1 MTREDV
7 ENRWLTVG
15 TESRLKSN
23 NPSNNDNCIIPN
35 NMLRRTIMGEKGI
48 GRLAIAV
55 IAPIT
60 LLITRAIR
68 GDNRHNLV
76 AVLVHWS
83 LFEQPGIDIGKID
96 IPIEEFSEVPSNENI
111 KNMVQQIRNNI
122 NLLEKDLT
130 EDEFKRLHSEINR
143 ADSIAPNKIDKFLLE
158 KSANH
163 QHLSLSE
170 NGHGTHF
177 IVFPTAPELDDDI
190 DGGADKNTSNLQ
202 KLLLGFS
209 NSLSGETPVITAEF
223 RDHNL
228 DEFPA
233 ELIGAKNFFLPEEL
247 KTAEHHINGEFDD
260 CGQFNGTVTIYG
272 EEKPFVCNWPEG
284 RGSPTRCG
292 SFSLKFAH
300 FMKRQDQSEFYRKNP
315 EDFVVMMEKL
325 NKLGGLYIYRNNIR
339 VLPYGNIDFDFLG
352 LERGRSVKAS
362 EGVFSY
368 RNIIGY
374 ICISHEKNP
383 KLTEKAGREGFI
395 QNQAYREFHAILKN
409 LMERVAREFYWDGGT
424 QAERYQER
432 KEQLTSEAQLLKK
445 QEKRSDSLRNEI
457 SKQLDIFFEKYN
469 AEFFEKECAKIL
481 QQTIKKI
488 ESAINIEDNK
498 GFTEIIHKLEEEALN
513 SFQELEKKLLI
524 SKPRGLAVSKKLE
537 KDLAS
542 YQKVSTEIRQK
553 IISPSRQQISDK
565 IHEAVSSRN
574 CHYQL
579 IDSSVRIMN
588 KQTTDLRREINKL
601 RNEIYNTQEELKIS
615 IKKIIR
621 EEIGDLQK
629 KIEILMANFIKKGA
643 KDPEELEKNR
653 QAFERELQQKS
664 EGIKSFFESAKRQ
677 MKNFTESLKER
688 ETTEEQ
694 VGALEQKTL
703 RLEEQLDFYSDFAQM
718 GMAIG
723 ILQHEF
729 EQSAQGLR
737 TAVRDMKP
745 WADNTPALKKIYLRL
760 RQSFDHIDGYLKA
773 LDPLG
778 KRLNRNKVEISG
790 NEIRMYLMAVF
801 KNKLEDNKIEIKASD
816 KFSSKLVKCRS
827 SALLGAFTNII
838 DNAIYWVSNGAEKE
852 KVIYLDAND
861 NGFFISNS
869 GPAIEERMRERI
881 FDFGETTKPGGRG
894 MGLPVAREALKKEG
908 FELELIQTNNDS
920 DIKSP
925 VFFIK
930 TITNLSEVENDGE

>member
-1 MTREDV
+1 
-7 ENRWLTVG
+7 
-15 TESRLKSN
+15 
-23 NPSNNDNCIIPN
+23 
-35 NMLRRTIMGEKGI
+35 
-48 GRLAIAV
+48 
-55 IAPIT
+55 
-60 LLITRAIR
+60 
-68 GDNRHNLV
+68 
-76 AVLVHWS
+76 
-83 LFEQPGIDIGKID
+83 
-96 IPIEEFSEVPSNENI
+96 
-111 KNMVQQIRNNI
+111 
-122 NLLEKDLT
+122 
-130 EDEFKRLHSEINR
+130 
-143 ADSIAPNKIDKFLLE
+143 
-158 KSANH
+158 
-163 QHLSLSE
+163 
-170 NGHGTHF
+170 
-177 IVFPTAPELDDDI
+177 
-190 DGGADKNTSNLQ
+190 
-202 KLLLGFS
+202 
-209 NSLSGETPVITAEF
+209 
-223 RDHNL
+223 
-228 DEFPA
+228 
-233 ELIGAKNFFLPEEL
+233 
-247 KTAEHHINGEFDD
+247 
-260 CGQFNGTVTIYG
+260 
-272 EEKPFVCNWPEG
+272 
-284 RGSPTRCG
+284 
-292 SFSLKFAH
+292 
-300 FMKRQDQSEFYRKNP
+300 
-315 EDFVVMMEKL
+315 
-325 NKLGGLYIYRNNIR
+325 
-339 VLPYGNIDFDFLG
+339 
-352 LERGRSVKAS
+352 
-362 EGVFSY
+362 
-368 RNIIGY
+368 
-374 ICISHEKNP
+374 
-383 KLTEKAGREGFI
+383 
-395 QNQAYREFHAILKN
+395 
-409 LMERVAREFYWDGGT
+409 
-424 QAERYQER
+424 
-432 KEQLTSEAQLLKK
+432 
-445 QEKRSDSLRNEI
+445 
-457 SKQLDIFFEKYN
+457 
-469 AEFFEKECAKIL
+469 
-481 QQTIKKI
+481 
-488 ESAINIEDNK
+488 
-498 GFTEIIHKLEEEALN
+498 
-513 SFQELEKKLLI
+513 
-524 SKPRGLAVSKKLE
+524 
-537 KDLAS
+537 
-542 YQKVSTEIRQK
+542 
-553 IISPSRQQISDK
+553 
-565 IHEAVSSRN
+565 
-574 CHYQL
+574 
-579 IDSSVRIMN
+579 MN